1 MEFVENVV
9 ESFTSGGG
17 RREEVVEE
25 RREYYSSGPGGPP
38 PSVPRPWIAEW
49 DERERRYF
57 YINQETG
64 QRSWELPYG
73 GGGAPGGG
81 YYEEQRGYE
90 QTSYVQQEQP
100 RSNHNFAYGAAGV
113 AAGLVGGALLMHE
126 GEEIHDEWK
135 GEENRIEERVE
146 DFPENAA
153 NWAGNKV
160 GEAEYEVDRVENG
173 IENFPENAAGWVGDK
188 VGSVER
194 FGDEVDYAY
203 DEGRAEGRDGW

>member
-1 MEFVENVV
+1 MEFVENIV

-49 DERERRYF
+49 DEREGRYF

-113 AAGLVGGALLMHE
+113 AAGLVGGAVLMHE
-126 GEEIHDEWK
+126 GEEIRK
-135 GEENRIEERVE
+135 
-146 DFPENAA
+146 
-153 NWAGNKV
+153 
-160 GEAEYEVDRVENG
+160 
-173 IENFPENAAGWVGDK
+173 
-188 VGSVER
+188 
-194 FGDEVDYAY
+194 
-203 DEGRAEGRDGW
+203 